1 MRAFAMLGIIFA
13 LAIGARAAAVEESVI
28 KQLVPT
34 GKLRVGV
41 AYAPALTPTFVV
53 KNATGEVR
61 GVPRD
66 LGEALAKALGVPI
79 EFFVAATTAE
89 VADACDSGAI
99 DIGFMPVNE
108 ERRKRFDFSPPYFF
122 IESTY
127 LATGPSDITTLAE
140 VDRPGITIVGIAGST
155 TLQAASRSL
164 KTAKIVP
171 AKSVDE
177 AMAMMTAG
185 TAQAFALTHDALP
198 ALQKQLPGSRILDG
212 AYQIAGV
219 AIAVRKDRL
228 AALAYITDFIE
239 KAKAN
244 GAIRRAFD
252 AAGLDQLP
260 VAP

>member
-1 MRAFAMLGIIFA
+1 MRAVALLGIIFA
-13 LAIGARAAAVEESVI
+13 LAIGARAAAVEKSVI
-28 KQLVPT
+28 TQLVAT

-53 KNATGEVR
+53 RDAGGEVR

-66 LGEALAKALGVPI
+66 LGEALARALGVPI

-89 VADACDSGAI
+89 VADALASGAI
-99 DIGFMPVNE
+99 DIGFMPVND

-127 LATGPSDITTLAE
+127 LAAGPSNIATIAE

-155 TLQAASRSL
+155 TMQAAGRSL

-177 AMAMMTAG
+177 AMAMMKAG

-219 AIAVRKDRL
+219 AIAVRKDRPAAL
-228 AALAYITDFIE
+228 AALTDFIE
-239 KAKAN
+239 RAKAN

-252 AAGLDQLP
+252 AAGLVQLP

>member
-1 MRAFAMLGIIFA
+1 MRAFALLGIVFA
-13 LAIGARAAAVEESVI
+13 LAIGAPAAAVEENVM

-53 KNATGEVR
+53 KDASGEVR

-66 LGEALAKALGVPI
+66 LGEALAKALGVPVQL
-79 EFFVAATTAE
+79 FVAATTAE
-89 VADACDSGAI
+89 VADACESGAI
-99 DIGFMPVNE
+99 DIGFMPVND
-108 ERRKRFDFSPPYFF
+108 ERRTRFDFSPPYFF

-127 LATGPSDITTLAE
+127 LATGASGITTVAE
-140 VDRPGITIVGIAGST
+140 VDRPGVIIVGIAGST
-155 TLQAASRSL
+155 TMQAAAHSL

-171 AKSVDE
+171 ATSVDE
-177 AMAMMTAG
+177 AMAVMKAG

-219 AIAVRKDRL
+219 AIAVRKDRP
-228 AALAYITDFIE
+228 AALATVTDFIE
-239 KAKAN
+239 KAKAD
-244 GAIRRAFD
+244 GVIRRAFD